1 MHEHKNIDETVAN
14 KNEQNQR
21 QCLVSTWYYK
31 ARGWIAFTANIKMTE
46 TEWIQF
52 NDIDDDGRI
61 CVYYIYDYISIYVH
75 LNESMALCFVFCW
88 LIKIGV
94 RPWATK
100 YHISC
105 ISVLARIFWNGQKY
119 LQLQL
124 LFGWRFM
131 FIQCIES
138 KKNLHNL
145 CLFARFHCAYIFR
158 FIFFAILFFLY
169 AQYVDENPLSIT
181 LNDSWSTQKIERT
194 ETVSVHIKCAGFP
207 DANIFDAASMFSVDT
222 AQKKHSPNW
231 HNLPYR

>member
-100 YHISC
+100 DHISC

-138 KKNLHNL
+138 KKIYII
-145 CLFARFHCAYIFR
+145 CAYLLVSIAR
-158 FIFFAILFFLY
+158 IFFASFSLRYFFFSM
-169 AQYVDENPLSIT
+169 LSM
-181 LNDSWSTQKIERT
+181 
-194 ETVSVHIKCAGFP
+194 
-207 DANIFDAASMFSVDT
+207 SMKTRYPSLWMIHE
-222 AQKKHSPNW
+222 AHK
-231 HNLPYR
+231 R

>member
-1 MHEHKNIDETVAN
+1 MHSYIYPYVGIIVLIVQSLRMHEHKNIDETVAN

-138 KKNLHNL
+138 EKNLHNL

-158 FIFFAILFFLY
+158 FIFFAILFFSSM
-169 AQYVDENPLSIT
+169 LSM
-181 LNDSWSTQKIERT
+181 
-194 ETVSVHIKCAGFP
+194 
-207 DANIFDAASMFSVDT
+207 SMKTRYPSLWMIHE
-222 AQKKHSPNW
+222 AHK
-231 HNLPYR
+231 R